1 MVSGVEPYPELDQ
14 KCIAILKSLD
24 RHDGTATT
32 TEIRTSS
39 SVETRQE
46 IHYRVDGSLEPRGF
60 VTTHQPQGEPGK
72 TPPKEFTLTDDG
84 REVLET
90 VADREQLNDNL
101 GGRVQQLEDQMDAV
115 LERLDESDEVGKHN
129 GSDTVESEQI
139 MELIEAV
146 ERAESRLDEIESN
159 PIFDEDMQAQLNA
172 VMIFS
177 GISKDTY
184 VEERGDDYLDEQWP
198 EKREKL
204 QLFQP

>member
-1 MVSGVEPYPELDQ
+1 
-14 KCIAILKSLD
+14 
-24 RHDGTATT
+24 
-32 TEIRTSS
+32 
-39 SVETRQE
+39 
-46 IHYRVDGSLEPRGF
+46 
-60 VTTHQPQGEPGK
+60 
-72 TPPKEFTLTDDG
+72 
-84 REVLET
+84 
-90 VADREQLNDNL
+90 
-101 GGRVQQLEDQMDAV
+101 MDAV
-115 LERLDESDEVGKHN
+115 LERLDESDEAGKHN

-146 ERAESRLDEIESN
+146 ERVESRLDEIESN